1 MSLLNRVESAAE
13 YVITYFFRKSA
24 GPIQPVH
31 IAHELVRV
39 MLKNRQV
46 SISHVYVPNIY
57 RVHLCP
63 SDHQTMVCFG
73 ETFLTELAKFIYDE
87 GTRQGY
93 TFLTLPIV
101 EIKPADEL
109 ALGLI
114 KIGVEFNDTAVAKW
128 QIDDDNRRDTSEDME
143 KTTVL
148 PDGVG
153 LLRAL
158 AHTDSRKSLPYLE
171 VIKGDEKGSIYPINK
186 DECVIGRQQDCD
198 IAVLDLE
205 ISRYHLKLFKE
216 NNRWFVQDLG
226 STNGTY
232 LNKLRVDRYRLNPG
246 DRIKAGQTQF
256 GFYLDSKVGD

>member
-31 IAHELVRV
+31 IARELVRI

-57 RVHLCP
+57 RVHLSP
-63 SDHQTMVCFG
+63 SNHIVMESFG
-73 ETFLTELAKFIYDE
+73 ETFLTELAKYIYDE
-87 GTRQGY
+87 GIRQGY

-101 EIKPADEL
+101 EITSSQEL
-109 ALGLI
+109 DSGLI
-114 KIGVEFNDTAVAKW
+114 KIDVEFNDTAIAAW
-128 QIDDDNRRDTSEDME
+128 QINEDNKQDESEELD

-148 PDGVG
+148 PDSVG
-153 LLRAL
+153 LLKSLAL
-158 AHTDSRKSLPYLE
+158 NDSRKSRPYLE
-171 VIKGDEKGSIYPINK
+171 IIKGDDEGKIYLLNK
-186 DECVIGRQQDCD
+186 DEFVIGRQEDCD
-198 IAVLDLE
+198 IAVTDLE
-205 ISRYHLKLFKE
+205 ISRHHLRLYIE
-216 NNRWFVQDLG
+216 NNRWFVQDLS

-246 DRIKAGQTQF
+246 DRIKAGQTHF
-256 GFYLDSKVGD
+256 GFYQDK